1 MAITPITFTINGN
14 QTLTVNSVL
23 NGQLNGFAVTSSF
36 GGVTIQNNTVDN
48 GPPAE
53 AGWHNG
59 PVWLDMSYRSI
70 NQGAVAVLQAS
81 GTATTPDGAS
91 QIVQFTVLANTWPYS
106 PG

>member
-1 MAITPITFTINGN
+1 MAITPITITFNGD

-23 NGQLNGFAVTSSF
+23 NNNLNGFAVTSSF

-59 PVWLDMSYRSI
+59 PVWLDMSYQSL
-70 NQGAVAVLQAS
+70 NQGLVAVLQAS
-81 GTATTPDGAS
+81 GTATTPNGAS
-91 QIVQFTVLANTWPYS
+91 QIVQFTVLANAWPYAQ
-106 PG
+106 G